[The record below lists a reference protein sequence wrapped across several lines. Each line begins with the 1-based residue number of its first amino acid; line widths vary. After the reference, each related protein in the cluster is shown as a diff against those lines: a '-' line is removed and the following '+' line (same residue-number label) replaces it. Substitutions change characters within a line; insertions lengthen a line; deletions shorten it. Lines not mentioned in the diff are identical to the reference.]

1 MLLIMGYVECIRDI
15 ENRSKYSPTKHPKTV
30 KIVNKNMISYSSN
43 LHTGIVFRVP
53 MALDISWN
61 NDWTLDSKLQHSG
74 KSEKRNITR
83 VLCVLFLHFLLKPL
97 QNKSFFP

>member
-1 MLLIMGYVECIRDI
+1 MGYVECIRDI

-61 NDWTLDSKLQHSG
+61 NAWTLDF
-74 KSEKRNITR
+74 NIQENQKNVTSHR
-83 VLCVLFLHFLLKPL
+83 CYASYFFIFLLEPL